1 MSGYE
6 EPKIPTECNLEIK
19 YYSEFV
25 VTKNLRREKASAS
38 FSLSCDVGS
47 GNAFHL
53 IIPLFFL
60 HNIAKGHPTKAV
72 LSSDGVPEN
81 SNLKANLFFLRGELG
96 DSFSRNLCFWVK
108 LTTYLQR
115 NKNKKH

>member
-1 MSGYE
+1 MQDQEMGF
-6 EPKIPTECNLEIK
+6 IL
-19 YYSEFV
+19 
-25 VTKNLRREKASAS
+25 S
-38 FSLSCDVGS
+38 F
-47 GNAFHL
+47 
-53 IIPLFFL
+53 PLFFL
-60 HNIAKGHPTKAV
+60 HNIAKGHPTKTV

-81 SNLKANLFFLRGELG
+81 SNPKTNLFFLRGELG